1 MWITR
6 SLPSVCFSLSLICFC
21 PFFSPLPSF
30 FLSFFHCA
38 LPLSIMP
45 CRDRLIS
52 GKIQSFVNGND
63 LKLISEVLGLKGLL
77 DLR

>member
-1 MWITR
+1 MDNTL
-6 SLPSVCFSLSLICFC
+6 STVCMLFSFSHLFLSL
-21 PFFSPLPSF
+21 FFPLPSF

-45 CRDRLIS
+45 CHDRLIS